1 MNLSLTRRK
10 LLGAALLAGGL
21 PAVVRAQEFPSK
33 MITMIVPYPAGGP
46 ADQIARQM
54 LPTLRRSLGQTII
67 VDNISGA
74 GGAVGIQKLLAA
86 PADGHYLVIG
96 TPSDVILGPLTLTAV
111 KHKPEQLRLLGLV
124 SRAPLV
130 LVSGAQGPARK
141 LDDLL
146 SAARNGG
153 KEYTYGSIGI
163 GSLYHLVAEDFAARQ
178 KLRMTH
184 VPYKGVAPLLQDL
197 IAGHVDLA
205 FLPSAGNLVDMIGQG
220 KLRAYA
226 VTDSRR
232 LARLPDVPTI
242 TEAAGLKDFDY
253 EIWGGP
259 FVARGVPDNVAQRLN
274 KAVNETLQDAEFR
287 RQIEAGGSVVGKP
300 MSLTE
305 AEHFLVDQTARYRRL
320 AQQVKVDPQ

>member
-1 MNLSLTRRK
+1 
-10 LLGAALLAGGL
+10 
-21 PAVVRAQEFPSK
+21 
-33 MITMIVPYPAGGP
+33 
-46 ADQIARQM
+46 
-54 LPTLRRSLGQTII
+54 
-67 VDNISGA
+67 
-74 GGAVGIQKLLAA
+74 
-86 PADGHYLVIG
+86 
-96 TPSDVILGPLTLTAV
+96 
-111 KHKPEQLRLLGLV
+111 
-124 SRAPLV
+124 
-130 LVSGAQGPARK
+130 
-141 LDDLL
+141 
-146 SAARNGG
+146 
-153 KEYTYGSIGI
+153 
-163 GSLYHLVAEDFAARQ
+163 
-178 KLRMTH
+178 MTH

-197 IAGHVDLA
+197 IPGHVDLA

-226 VTDSRR
+226 VTDNRR

-287 RQIEAGGSVVGKP
+287 RQIEAGGSVVGTA

-305 AEHFLVDQTARYRRL
+305 AERFLVDQSARYRRL

>member
-1 MNLSLTRRK
+1 MSPSPTRRK

-21 PAVVRAQEFPSK
+21 PAFARAQEFPSK
-33 MITMIVPYPAGGP
+33 TITMIVPYPAGGP
-46 ADQIARQM
+46 ADLIARQM
-54 LPTLRRSLGQTII
+54 LPTLRKSLGQTVI

-86 PADGHYLVIG
+86 PTDGYFLVIG
-96 TPSDVILGPLTLTAV
+96 TPSDVVLGPLTLTAV
-111 KHKPEQLRLLGLV
+111 KHRPEQLRLLGLV

-130 LVSGAQGPARK
+130 LVSGTQVSARK

-146 SAARNGG
+146 GAARRGS
-153 KEYTYGSIGI
+153 EYTYGSIGI
-163 GSLYHLVAEDFAARQ
+163 GSLYHVVAEDFATRQ
-178 KLRMTH
+178 KLRMMH

-197 IAGHVDLA
+197 IGGQVDLA
-205 FLPSAGNLVDMIGQG
+205 FLPSAGNLVDMIAPG

-242 TEAAGLKDFDY
+242 AEATGLKDFDY

-259 FVARGVPDNVAQRLN
+259 FVAHGVPDHVAQRLN

-287 RQIEAGGSVVGKP
+287 RQIEAGGSVVGTP
-300 MSLTE
+300 MSLAD
-305 AEHFLVDQTARYRRL
+305 AERFLVDQTARYRRL
-320 AQQVKVDPQ
+320 AQEVKVSPQ

>member
-1 MNLSLTRRK
+1 MSLSLTRRK

-21 PAVVRAQEFPSK
+21 PAVVRAQEYPSK
-33 MITMIVPYPAGGP
+33 MITIIVPYPAGGP
-46 ADQIARQM
+46 ADLIARQM

-67 VDNISGA
+67 VENISGA

-86 PADGHYLVIG
+86 PADGHNLVIG
-96 TPSDVILGPLTLTAV
+96 TPSDVILGPLTLTAI
-111 KHKPEQLRLLGLV
+111 KHKPEQLRLVGLV

-130 LVSGAQGPARK
+130 LVGGAQGPARK

-146 SAARNGG
+146 NAARNG
-153 KEYTYGSIGI
+153 KQYTYGSIGI

-184 VPYKGVAPLLQDL
+184 VPYKGVAPLMQDL
-197 IAGHVDLA
+197 MPGHVDLA

-226 VTDSRR
+226 VTDNRR

-274 KAVNETLQDAEFR
+274 KAANETLQDAEFR
-287 RQIEAGGSVVGKP
+287 RQIEAGGSVVGTP

-305 AEHFLVDQTARYRRL
+305 AERFLVDQTARYRRL